1 MLDFLYLTYFRKVYK
16 YTNLEP
22 PNFGLN
28 ILNEIDYIIMKFVNG
43 KLAIA
48 GTEKSVFW
56 QNVRTG
62 RFQVLADWYHWR
74 SFNLIKASFLAY
86 IPPLST
92 SIRLLFLKKIKETT
106 VQGYLNQ
113 NTKKSPGIEGAF
125 LTIRGSWEWIT
136 LAVWI
141 AHFIYVVSILYRTHE
156 KILWCTLA
164 AEHPPL
170 LSPIQF
176 SMFLAGPPI
185 PPPSVPTLWM
195 TPK

>member
-1 MLDFLYLTYFRKVYK
+1 MVTLVL
-16 YTNLEP
+16 
-22 PNFGLN
+22 
-28 ILNEIDYIIMKFVNG
+28 
-43 KLAIA
+43 
-48 GTEKSVFW
+48 KSVHKRWSIKCLRSDFKPPPSLH
-56 QNVRTG
+56 VRAHT
-62 RFQVLADWYHWR
+62 L
-74 SFNLIKASFLAY
+74 LAY

>member
-1 MLDFLYLTYFRKVYK
+1 MVTLVL
-16 YTNLEP
+16 
-22 PNFGLN
+22 
-28 ILNEIDYIIMKFVNG
+28 
-43 KLAIA
+43 
-48 GTEKSVFW
+48 KSVHKRWSIKCLHSDFKSPSPLH
-56 QNVRTG
+56 VRAHTL
-62 RFQVLADWYHWR
+62 LAC
-74 SFNLIKASFLAY
+74 

-141 AHFIYVVSILYRTHE
+141 AHFIYFVSILYRTHE
-156 KILWCTLA
+156 KTLWCTLT
-164 AEHPPL
+164 AEHPPF

-176 SMFLAGPPI
+176 STFLAGPPI
-185 PPPSVPTLWM
+185 PLRAYLLYGWLLSSYLHSTCAALSFSCWVMSVWNT
-195 TPK
+195 